1 MGGSSTVPAPA
12 LPPCPSTAPLA
23 GVGCGQGVQ
32 AGGVGWWR
40 GVRAGVQDAGWGCW
54 VQDGTWGCGL
64 GVQQAGWGHGVRAGG
79 AVCPPPPLCTAPCQL
94 VGAGKGLPRLSPLPA
109 RGAPGRGPVPGP
121 IPGHRPHQP
130 STVQGLCLIPAE
142 PLCPQPGRLGPHHCR
157 PLPRT
162 STRGTT
168 VPLSEGPG
176 LALSTPST
184 HRAPLQ
190 APLWQLLCRQHH
202 GTPFGTARHTV
213 WHSMPF
219 GTARCAISAPC
230 PSLRA
235 ASPGCCLRGQGLA
248 EALALPVPP
257 PPPPP
262 PALLP
267 PCCASAKSQLQAQ
280 EDTCRWEAPGD
291 TPAAPRHLRG
301 RGTPDTLAPPPPPPR
316 AQKRVLVSPGEPGM
330 SLPALPCSAA
340 AGACLNVPAAL
351 ENGSAAP
358 SPPGWPHHTGVP
370 PAAPGGWVSHL
381 PHPRHRRCP
390 GSARP

>member
-257 PPPPP
+257 PPPPTP
-262 PALLP
+262 S
-267 PCCASAKSQLQAQ
+267 SAPTVLCLSKV
-280 EDTCRWEAPGD
+280 
-291 TPAAPRHLRG
+291 PAAGTGGHVPLGSARGHPGCTQAPPRQGHPRHPG
-301 RGTPDTLAPPPPPPR
+301 APPPPPPVP
-316 AQKRVLVSPGEPGM
+316 KRGCWCPQVSPACPCLHCPAVL
-330 SLPALPCSAA
+330 LP
-340 AGACLNVPAAL
+340 VPASTSL
-351 ENGSAAP
+351 QP
-358 SPPGWPHHTGVP
+358 
-370 PAAPGGWVSHL
+370 
-381 PHPRHRRCP
+381 
-390 GSARP
+390 